1 MATKIIHKKS
11 SVAEKIPLSTDL
23 EVGELALN
31 LLDRKIY
38 SKQTDGTVV
47 EMAPNVIDSEITS
60 FGSWTLGEP
69 GTAEWSIVESS
80 GSILFKYGAVTAMTF
95 SSDGG
100 INISGDLYQGGTVP
114 STPIN
119 SVVQGNTEWSYH
131 HSTTDFFF
139 QYGQTNMITVDED
152 GDLIVPGDF
161 EGNATISG
169 NTASSYYFYF
179 SGTPVIEITSTGDLK
194 TVASLDTNATI

>member
-23 EVGELALN
+23 AVGEIALN
-31 LLDRKIY
+31 LADRKIY

-47 EMAPNVIDSEITS
+47 EMAPNAINDELTS
-60 FGSWTLGEP
+60 FGSWTIGEL

-95 SSDGG
+95 SPDGG
-100 INISGDLYQGGTVP
+100 INISGDLYQGGTVS

-119 SVVQGNTEWSYH
+119 SIPQGNTEWSYH
-131 HSTTDFFF
+131 NATTNFFF
-139 QYGQTNMITVDED
+139 QYGQNNIVSVDEN
-152 GDLIVPGDF
+152 GDLTIPGDL
-161 EGNATISG
+161 ETNVTIAG
-169 NTASSYYFYF
+169 TTTSSYYFYF
-179 SGTPVIEITSTGDLK
+179 SGTPVIEMTSSGDLR
-194 TVASLDTNATI
+194 TVSSLDTNANI